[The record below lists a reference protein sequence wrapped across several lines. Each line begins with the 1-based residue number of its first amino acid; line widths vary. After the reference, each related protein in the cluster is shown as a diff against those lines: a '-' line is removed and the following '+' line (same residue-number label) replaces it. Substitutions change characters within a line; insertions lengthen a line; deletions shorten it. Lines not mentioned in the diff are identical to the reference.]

1 VAGANSCRAE
11 VIGAPL
17 YSPASPLIVSV
28 FFRARK
34 KSSRLALVH
43 GRACLDPIA
52 RHDHEC
58 HGVAIRPAP
67 PARKAT
73 AAAASDP
80 FDGCVRACVRGAPP
94 VGHGMQLSVAVLEL
108 PRVWPPPG
116 ATTASGRHGAPCR
129 GGWGT
134 FWLTLTSPVN

>member
-1 VAGANSCRAE
+1 
-11 VIGAPL
+11 
-17 YSPASPLIVSV
+17 VSV

-80 FDGCVRACVRGAPP
+80 FDGCVRAGGAARGARHAAVGSRAGAPTRLATTRGDNRVRPP
-94 VGHGMQLSVAVLEL
+94 WRPMPWWVGYVLVDLDLARQLTTPGSPVRSVTN
-108 PRVWPPPG
+108 PG
-116 ATTASGRHGAPCR
+116 AHYV
-129 GGWGT
+129 
-134 FWLTLTSPVN
+134 LVLKNL